1 MRFLYLLC
9 FLTAQALQAQTSQL
23 QTPEAQTAQV
33 QTSHSDPAREQ
44 PAHGPPAPTDAV
56 ITINGFC
63 ADPAPP
69 QPTPCETIITR
80 AEFDQLTQ
88 ALDPDMPPELRLK
101 VAEAYARMLRMAA
114 VAEQRGLDKTPA
126 FAEELRYARLQLLS
140 QDLTRT
146 LHQDAENIPNA
157 EIEAYYRANHASFEQ
172 ATLARIFIPRSARGP
187 SPSENGMLQLAADLR
202 ARAANG
208 VDPDQLETEA
218 YTAAGIPGTAPHTRM
233 ENVRRATLPPSHE
246 MVMSL
251 TPGEVS
257 ELISDPNGGHFIYKM
272 ISKETLSLQQAQP
285 EIDKQLSDQRYR
297 EATRSFSTDV
307 TFDDAYFATYA
318 TPHRHQRDRRD
329 LLQLRGQG
337 TSR

>member
-1 MRFLYLLC
+1 MRFPYLLC
-9 FLTAQALQAQTSQL
+9 LLTAQVLHAQTPQVQIPQL
-23 QTPEAQTAQV
+23 QNSQV
-33 QTSHSDPAREQ
+33 QTSPEQTSYADPAHAQ
-44 PAHGPPAPTDAV
+44 PAPEDAV

-69 QPTPCETIITR
+69 QPTPCQTIITR
-80 AEFDQLTQ
+80 AQFDQLTQ
-88 ALDPDMPPELRLK
+88 ALDPGMPTELRLK

-114 VAEQRGLDKTPA
+114 IAEQRGLDKTPA

-146 LHQDAENIPNA
+146 LHQDAENIPDA
-157 EIEAYYRANHASFEQ
+157 QVETYYRDNQASFEQ
-172 ATLARIFIPRSARGP
+172 ATLARIFIPRAAHGP
-187 SPSENGMLQLAADLR
+187 NPSEDKMLQLAADLR
-202 ARAANG
+202 ARAAHG
-208 VDPDQLETEA
+208 ADPD
-218 YTAAGIPGTAPHTRM
+218 
-233 ENVRRATLPPSHE
+233 
-246 MVMSL
+246 
-251 TPGEVS
+251 
-257 ELISDPNGGHFIYKM
+257 GGHFIYKM

-285 EIDKQLSDQRYR
+285 EIHKQLSDQRYR

-307 TFDDAYFATYA
+307 TFNDTYFATYA